1 MGEEI
6 RMAIKVLIADDHHV
20 VRRGLVF
27 FLKTQDQ
34 IEVVGEASNGK
45 EAVELARKLNPDLI
59 LMDLIMPEMDGIQA
73 TTIIKKEL
81 PKIKV
86 MMLTSFSDQEHVIP
100 AIEAGASGY
109 QLKDIQPDELVQSMV
124 RIMNGEDQLHPK
136 ATRLVMKHLTS
147 NNRHERKPLDDL
159 TKREME
165 VLKEIASGKSNK
177 EIASSLFITEKTVK
191 THVSNV
197 LAKLGLADRTQAA
210 LFAVRNQLVDQQPP
224 SA

>member
-1 MGEEI
+1 
-6 RMAIKVLIADDHHV
+6 MAIKILIADDHHV

-27 FLKTQDQ
+27 FLKTQEL
-34 IEVVGEASNGK
+34 IEVVGEAGNGK
-45 EAVELARKLNPDLI
+45 EAVDLARNLNPDLI

-73 TTIIKKEL
+73 TRIIKAEKPEV
-81 PKIKV
+81 KIL
-86 MMLTSFSDQEHVIP
+86 MLTSFADQEHVIP

-109 QLKDIQPDELVQSMV
+109 QLKDIQPDELVASI
-124 RIMNGEDQLHPK
+124 RKIMSGEDQLHPR
-136 ATRLVMKHLTS
+136 ATSLVLKHLS
-147 NNRHERKPLDDL
+147 GNNRQERKPLDEL

-177 EIASSLFITEKTVK
+177 EIATSLFITEKTVK

-197 LAKLGLADRTQAA
+197 LAKLELADRTQAA
-210 LFAVRNQLVDQQPP
+210 LFAVRNRLVEQEPP

>member
-1 MGEEI
+1 
-6 RMAIKVLIADDHHV
+6 MAIKILIADDHHV

-27 FLKTQDQ
+27 FLKTQEL
-34 IEVVGEASNGK
+34 IEVVGEAGNGK
-45 EAVELARKLNPDLI
+45 EAVELACNLNPDLI

-73 TTIIKKEL
+73 TRIIKAEKPEI
-81 PKIKV
+81 KIL
-86 MMLTSFSDQEHVIP
+86 MLTSFADQEHVIP

-109 QLKDIQPDELVQSMV
+109 QLKDIQPDELVASI
-124 RIMNGEDQLHPK
+124 RKIMNGEDQLHPR
-136 ATRLVMKHLTS
+136 ATSLVLKHLS
-147 NNRHERKPLDDL
+147 GNNRQERKPLDEL

-177 EIASSLFITEKTVK
+177 EIATSLFITEKTVK

-197 LAKLGLADRTQAA
+197 LAKLELADRTQAA
-210 LFAVRNQLVDQQPP
+210 LFAVRNRLVEQEPP